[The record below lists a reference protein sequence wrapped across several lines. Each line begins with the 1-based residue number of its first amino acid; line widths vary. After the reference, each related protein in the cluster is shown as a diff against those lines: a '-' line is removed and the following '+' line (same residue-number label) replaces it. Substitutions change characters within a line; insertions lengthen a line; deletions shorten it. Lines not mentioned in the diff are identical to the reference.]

1 MSRGSGGRDC
11 LDGVPLGMMVV
22 FVRGLVVV
30 VVVVEVEVGGERA
43 RPKQVS
49 PGKSIAALPPLLQVL
64 ACSVHEKLAIARCST
79 VGCFLP
85 RLDGL

>member
-1 MSRGSGGRDC
+1 
-11 LDGVPLGMMVV
+11 MMVV

-30 VVVVEVEVGGERA
+30 VVVVVEVEVEVGGERA

-49 PGKSIAALPPLLQVL
+49 PGKSIAALPALLRVL
-64 ACSVHEKLAIARCST
+64 ACSVHGKLAIARCST
-79 VGCFLP
+79 VGSFPP